1 MMSEYLAFLLGMQ
14 SQFFCC
20 LSVCL
25 LAHLFV
31 CLFVCFFACLFE
43 YWASTSMLTWYAA
56 SARICLE
63 RFQPLFSSF
72 IQPQTCAITF
82 VWSPP
87 FQGFSIALPDA
98 KRNWLT
104 NGIFPW
110 VALSLSVLRR
120 RGAAH
125 IVSLGSQA
133 LEMNFFHYKFYGE
146 EHLLTKGWMCVI
158 DNILCLQYSSFL
170 SNIPW
175 VQRWSVTRLL
185 AAVLAGS
192 RHLVLAH
199 TDGLVASPG
208 SNLLTGRV
216 FWLVV
221 AS

>member
-1 MMSEYLAFLLGMQ
+1 MLMLMSMLMVMVKL
-14 SQFFCC
+14 
-20 LSVCL
+20 V
-25 LAHLFV
+25 LFV
-31 CLFVCFFACLFE
+31 DVDVAC
-43 YWASTSMLTWYAA
+43 MLTWYAA
-56 SARICLE
+56 FVHICLE

-87 FQGFSIALPDA
+87 FSRFFNCSARCQKKLIDEWDFPMGCSVTVSAETERCRSYCLIGLPGTWDE
-98 KRNWLT
+98 
-104 NGIFPW
+104 F
-110 VALSLSVLRR
+110 
-120 RGAAH
+120 
-125 IVSLGSQA
+125 
-133 LEMNFFHYKFYGE
+133 YKFYGE